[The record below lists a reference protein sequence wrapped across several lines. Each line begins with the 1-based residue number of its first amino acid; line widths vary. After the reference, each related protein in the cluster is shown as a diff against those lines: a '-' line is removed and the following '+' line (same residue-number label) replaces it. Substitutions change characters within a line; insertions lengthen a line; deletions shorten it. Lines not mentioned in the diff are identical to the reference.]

1 MRVKIIKIGN
11 SKGIM
16 LSKQLLNHHN
26 FENEVE
32 LISNEEGILIKPL
45 KNNPRQDWEKQF
57 EDAKAMGDVPEGE
70 LLEGFENDF
79 DQNEWKW

>member
-16 LSKQLLNHHN
+16 LSKQLLNQYA
-26 FENEVE
+26 FEKEVE
-32 LISNEEGILIKPL
+32 VVPNLEGILIKPV
-45 KNNPRQDWEKQF
+45 KNKPRQDWDKQF
-57 EDAKAMGDVPEGE
+57 EEAKAKGDEADGE

-79 DQNEWKW
+79 DKNKWKW